1 MAFRFYCST
10 GGLIGYLANL
20 FRQTLRKA
28 AVEGRKVIYLDDLA
42 TAHEQS
48 IWSSEYISALPNPFE
63 RSFRLVETVDLLN
76 RVSKIGTVAEMSP
89 IYSPRTARIQA
100 RESVDSLL
108 VRS

>member
-20 FRQTLRKA
+20 FKQTLRKA
-28 AVEGRKVIYLDDLA
+28 DVEGRKVIYLDDLA

-48 IWSSEYISALPNPFE
+48 IWSSEYIGQRLPNPFE

-76 RVSKIGTVAEMSP
+76 RVSKIGTVAEMSSN
-89 IYSPRTARIQA
+89 IYTPYRENSGARV
-100 RESVDSLL
+100 S
-108 VRS
+108 